1 MKHKEPRVT
10 SEEKN
15 TILLDAMTA
24 QQTKKKNTSKLED
37 IGIFKMKH
45 TKEKKG

>member
-24 QQTKKKNTSKLED
+24 QQTKKNTSKLED